1 LFPASSGC
9 SSPSRPTTAGW
20 SSRCASSRPT
30 CTPNPTTTPW
40 SSWSAG
46 STGAWSRPCSTPDR
60 CDRTTS
66 PALYISVD
74 PDDEAHIQQKWDRFG
89 FDIPLEI
96 VDSPYRE
103 LTPAVEKYLVE
114 LDARWRDDT
123 ITVVIPEFVAGRL
136 LSPSQLLHNQSAGAL
151 KLTLLYRRN
160 TVVTSVSYHVDPP
173 SKAES

>member
-1 LFPASSGC
+1 M
-9 SSPSRPTTAGW
+9 
-20 SSRCASSRPT
+20 
-30 CTPNPTTTPW
+30 
-40 SSWSAG
+40 
-46 STGAWSRPCSTPDR
+46 
-60 CDRTTS
+60 
-66 PALYISVD
+66 
-74 PDDEAHIQQKWDRFG
+74 
-89 FDIPLEI
+89 
-96 VDSPYRE
+96 
-103 LTPAVEKYLVE
+103 E